1 MRLLKQV
8 MSDKLVGFEFCLV
21 CGAGK
26 DVVLDFL
33 TKLDSTVT
41 PFILHVAEF
50 ELLVSAGQAEH

>member
-1 MRLLKQV
+1 